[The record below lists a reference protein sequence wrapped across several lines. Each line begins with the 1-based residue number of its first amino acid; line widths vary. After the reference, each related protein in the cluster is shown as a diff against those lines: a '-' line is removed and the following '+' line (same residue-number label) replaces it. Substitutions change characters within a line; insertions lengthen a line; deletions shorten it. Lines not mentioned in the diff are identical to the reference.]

1 MHDKKKNVIAITIL
15 VMTLLSAV
23 VCNPVSVEAS
33 DTAEKTVTARIPVV
47 CEKVD
52 SEETFHYQLKGSPS
66 QYEEIEQ
73 TELELKSGEKG
84 YFQISY
90 HYPGTY
96 HYTVSQMAGTD
107 KKTTYDNTE
116 YQVDVYV
123 TESENGEL
131 FAQPI
136 LYLKGEDGKKAELAF
151 KNTRETEKGS
161 SNTPNTAKGETEKGA
176 SNTPNT
182 AKGETDTRHKVK
194 TGDTTD
200 IILWSVFL
208 VILGM
213 VLITATLQKNRMR
226 REEKEHE

>member
-1 MHDKKKNVIAITIL
+1 MRYKKKK
-15 VMTLLSAV
+15 VMTMVMLFLTLMSAA

-52 SEETFHYQLKGSPS
+52 SEETFRYQLKGSPS

-73 TELELKSGEKG
+73 TELELKGGEKG

-96 HYTVSQMAGTD
+96 YYTVSQIAGTD

-136 LYLKGEDGKKAELAF
+136 LYLKGEDEKKAELAF

-161 SNTPNTAKGETEKGA
+161 SNTPNTAKGK
-176 SNTPNT
+176 
-182 AKGETDTRHKVK
+182 TDTRHKVK

-200 IILWSVFL
+200 IVLWSVFL
-208 VILGM
+208 VISGM

>member
-1 MHDKKKNVIAITIL
+1 MKKNVIAITIL
-15 VMTLLSAV
+15 VMTLLSAA

-96 HYTVSQMAGTD
+96 HYTVSQIAGTD

-136 LYLKGEDGKKAELAF
+136 LYLKDEDGKKEELAF

-161 SNTPNTAKGETEKGA
+161 SNTPDTAKGS

-182 AKGETDTRHKVK
+182 AKGKTDIRHKVK

-200 IILWSVFL
+200 IIMWSVFL

>member
-1 MHDKKKNVIAITIL
+1 MKKNVIAITIL

-33 DTAEKTVTARIPVV
+33 ETAEKTVTARIPVV

-96 HYTVSQMAGTD
+96 HYTVSQIAGTD

-161 SNTPNTAKGETEKGA
+161 SNTPNTAKGET
-176 SNTPNT
+176 
-182 AKGETDTRHKVK
+182 DTRYKVK

-208 VILGM
+208 VISGM

>member
-15 VMTLLSAV
+15 AMTLLSAA

-73 TELELKSGEKG
+73 TELELKSVEKG

-90 HYPGTY
+90 HYPGNY
-96 HYTVSQMAGTD
+96 HYTVSQIAGTD

-131 FAQPI
+131 FAKPI
-136 LYLKGEDGKKAELAF
+136 LYLKGEDEKKAELAF

-161 SNTPNTAKGETEKGA
+161 SNTPNTAKGK
-176 SNTPNT
+176 
-182 AKGETDTRHKVK
+182 TDTRHEVK

-208 VILGM
+208 VISGM

>member
-1 MHDKKKNVIAITIL
+1 MRYKKKK
-15 VMTLLSAV
+15 VMTMVMLFLTLMSAA

-96 HYTVSQMAGTD
+96 HYTVSQIAGTD

-136 LYLKGEDGKKAELAF
+136 LYLKGEDEKKAELAF

-161 SNTPNTAKGETEKGA
+161 SNTPNTAKGK
-176 SNTPNT
+176 
-182 AKGETDTRHKVK
+182 TDTRHKVK

-208 VILGM
+208 VISGM

>member
-1 MHDKKKNVIAITIL
+1 MRYKKKK
-15 VMTLLSAV
+15 VMTMVMLFLTLMSAA

-47 CEKVD
+47 CEEVD

-96 HYTVSQMAGTD
+96 HYTVSQIAGTD

-136 LYLKGEDGKKAELAF
+136 LYLKGEDEKKAELAF

-161 SNTPNTAKGETEKGA
+161 SNTPNTAKGK
-176 SNTPNT
+176 
-182 AKGETDTRHKVK
+182 TDTRHKVK

-208 VILGM
+208 VISGM

>member
-15 VMTLLSAV
+15 VMTLLSAA

-96 HYTVSQMAGTD
+96 YYTVSQIAGTD

-136 LYLKGEDGKKAELAF
+136 LYLKGEDEKKAELAF

-161 SNTPNTAKGETEKGA
+161 SNTPNTAKGK
-176 SNTPNT
+176 
-182 AKGETDTRHKVK
+182 TDTRHKVK

-208 VILGM
+208 VISGM

>member
-1 MHDKKKNVIAITIL
+1 MKKNVIAITIL

-33 DTAEKTVTARIPVV
+33 ETAEKTVTARIPVV

-96 HYTVSQMAGTD
+96 HYTVSQIAGTD

-161 SNTPNTAKGETEKGA
+161 SNTPNTAKGETEKGS

-182 AKGETDTRHKVK
+182 AKGETDTRYKVK

-208 VILGM
+208 VISGM

>member
-15 VMTLLSAV
+15 VMTLLSAA

-73 TELELKSGEKG
+73 TELELKGGEKG
-84 YFQISY
+84 FFQISY
-90 HYPGTY
+90 NYPGNY
-96 HYTVSQMAGTD
+96 NYTVSQIAGTD

-131 FAQPI
+131 FAQLI
-136 LYLKGEDGKKAELAF
+136 LYLKGEDEKKAELAF

-161 SNTPNTAKGETEKGA
+161 SNTPNTAKGK
-176 SNTPNT
+176 
-182 AKGETDTRHKVK
+182 TDTRHKVK

-208 VILGM
+208 VISGM
-213 VLITATLQKNRMR
+213 VLITATLQKNKMR